1 MKIQL
6 PILFFL
12 LTTLSIHSQNKKNV
26 NEVVVD
32 KNGKVL
38 SKSTNK
44 KEKIYTP
51 DEILNSFYSNQNN
64 INFLSK
70 MISFR
75 FYQKTPFVKFKDIM
89 ETKNNFCGKLI
100 KKEIIEKEYS
110 NNNLAIRYKLYVEY
124 EKRKTTEQVVL
135 IKESES
141 SNFEVFDYNI
151 KTN

>member
-1 MKIQL
+1 
-6 PILFFL
+6 
-12 LTTLSIHSQNKKNV
+12 
-26 NEVVVD
+26 
-32 KNGKVL
+32 
-38 SKSTNK
+38 
-44 KEKIYTP
+44 
-51 DEILNSFYSNQNN
+51 
-64 INFLSK
+64 
-70 MISFR
+70 
-75 FYQKTPFVKFKDIM
+75 M